1 MSKMRNVSLPEE
13 LCVRAEEKFRHR
25 FESIDDV
32 VTALLT
38 ELTRG
43 DSAEL
48 DRDEQQIIEERLKGL
63 GYI

>member
-1 MSKMRNVSLPEE
+1 MSNMRNISLPEE

-25 FESIDDV
+25 FENTDDL

-38 ELTRG
+38 ELTRE
-43 DSAEL
+43 DTVAM
-48 DRDEQQIIEERLKGL
+48 DRDEQKIIEERLKGL